1 MEQIIKIDTISDGLK
16 PYFLDESSAKD
27 IHNKRIL
34 WNISFDKIRASV
46 PNAQE
51 IHFLNQYTFKNN
63 VTLNRSKLLYYDYN
77 DIWGMQYLSIRLF
90 IDGSLCDITTYNTG
104 ARVTASLFMM
114 KDTDDVFQRIM
125 NGKLVQLWLS
135 WIKLMF
141 FSVNL
146 WRY

>member
-77 DIWGMQYLSIRLF
+77 DIWG
-90 IDGSLCDITTYNTG
+90 